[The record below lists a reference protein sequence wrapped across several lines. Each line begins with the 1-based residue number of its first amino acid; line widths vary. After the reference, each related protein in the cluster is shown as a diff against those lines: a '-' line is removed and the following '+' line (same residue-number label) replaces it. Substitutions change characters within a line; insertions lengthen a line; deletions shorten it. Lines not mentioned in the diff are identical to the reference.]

1 MQADDELCL
10 CFHISCRKVL
20 NYIRIHRVKLP
31 SQLAECGG
39 AGTGCGWCRK
49 QMQRLLSE
57 CQESPPSA
65 LEIESWLEARTPQK
79 HKYSEGRAKYRAS
92 LPNLT
97 GSAAEAFSVDLP
109 VESDFRDRSES
120 DGTPETDGA
129 STPDESSGFW

>member
-92 LPNLT
+92 LPNLPD
-97 GSAAEAFSVDLP
+97 SAAGATSVDLP
-109 VESDFRDRSES
+109 VESDLRHRSEA
-120 DGTPETDGA
+120 DGTLETDGA
-129 STPDESSGFW
+129 STPDESSGV